1 MKPGAIDKPPPLVPL
16 KRISPSRYAQLK
28 TCALREIWTAGGSLI
43 FLPRNPAALLG
54 TIAHQLLKDAGHY
67 AGNKAFD
74 AARRWEQLV
83 DGMNQELKKSWL
95 EAVVS
100 PLETSAPTYEVL
112 KIRTCMRAGQ
122 ISSSRRKR
130 GSGRGIVPGT
140 GFELWVESQDK
151 SVGGW
156 IDAARRTKDGIVLT
170 DFKSGDVLERPQG
183 ILQKE
188 LKESHRIQLKLYAAL
203 YFQTYRIW
211 PNTIQIAPLKGTTI
225 EVPFTQ
231 KECSGLL
238 DEATATFASI
248 NSLISTGTRSAYE
261 DFATPSPQNCRF
273 CSYRPACPEYRKAR
287 KRLEPANGWPID
299 AFGTVWD
306 INVLRGGE
314 VNLRVTDDSGEKY
327 TFRAMSPKRH
337 PALQA
342 IRRGDVVGIFNAFD
356 SSNGK
361 EFSEG
366 ILTVL
371 YKLAGRFPADN
382 SETDRMR
389 TNASSVMDH
398 MLGRIVK

>member
-1 MKPGAIDKPPPLVPL
+1 MKPGVFEKPIPLVPL

-28 TCALREIWTAGGSLI
+28 SCALREIWTAGGAPL

-54 TIAHQLLKDAGHY
+54 TIAHQLLKDAGHSG
-67 AGNKAFD
+67 ADRVFD
-74 AARRWEQLV
+74 AERRWEQLV

-95 EAVVS
+95 EAVLS
-100 PLETSAPTYEVL
+100 PLETSAPKHEVL
-112 KIRTCMRAGQ
+112 KIRACTRAGQ
-122 ISSSRRKR
+122 ISSTRRTR
-130 GSGRGIVPGT
+130 RSGLGSVSGT

-156 IDAARRTKDGIVLT
+156 IDAARRTKHGIVLT

-188 LKESHRIQLKLYAAL
+188 VKESHRIQLRLYAAL

-211 PNTIQIAPLKGTTI
+211 PNTIQIAPLIGTTL

-231 KECSGLL
+231 KECSALL
-238 DEATATFASI
+238 DEAAATFTSI
-248 NSLISTGTRSAYE
+248 NAVISTGTRSVYK
-261 DFATPSPQNCRF
+261 DFAIPSPQNCRF
-273 CSYRPACPEYRKAR
+273 CTYRPTCPEYRVAR
-287 KRLEPANGWPID
+287 KRVERGNGWPRD

-327 TFRAMSPKRH
+327 TFRALGLKRH
-337 PALQA
+337 PALQT
-342 IRRGDVVGIFNAFD
+342 IQRGDAVGIFNASL
-356 SSNGK
+356 SSSGK

-366 ILTVL
+366 TLTVL
-371 YKLAGRFPADN
+371 YKMAGRFPTDN
-382 SETDRMR
+382 
-389 TNASSVMDH
+389 
-398 MLGRIVK
+398 